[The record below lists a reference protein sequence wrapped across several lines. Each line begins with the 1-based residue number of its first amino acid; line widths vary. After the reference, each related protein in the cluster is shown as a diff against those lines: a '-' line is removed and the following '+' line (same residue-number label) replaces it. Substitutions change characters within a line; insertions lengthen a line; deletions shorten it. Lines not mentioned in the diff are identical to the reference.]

1 MAKKIFGV
9 LLDVR
14 NEKFE
19 AIEIEDTLDELYR
32 VCDCTCIDMPVRK
45 IGRKYFTL
53 ICDDEGLCKTDPKI
67 SAIDNLGRPQ
77 LVGNLFIVSAENAD
91 GELQGLTKSEAA
103 YIMKRIKKMY
113 TNHYPK
119 GYPMLT
125 QCEY

>member
-1 MAKKIFGV
+1 MVKKLYGV
-9 LLDVR
+9 LLDVC

-32 VCDCTCIDMPVRK
+32 VTNCSCIDMPVRK

-53 ICDDEGLCKTDPKI
+53 ICDDEGLCKANPKI
-67 SAIDNLGRPQ
+67 SAIDNLGQPQ
-77 LVGNLFIVSAENAD
+77 LVGNLFIVSAENVN
-91 GELQGLTKSEAA
+91 GELQSLTKSEAT
-103 YIMKRIKKMY
+103 YIMKRIKKNY
-113 TNHYPK
+113 TPHYPK